1 MERLQ
6 NKLDLLAAP
15 LMQIEKVSGK
25 AFLECASDA
34 WRQNM
39 ILVIEP
45 SDNLNLPV
53 DSHCEVASGGG
64 WYDGSFELDDSPEIA
79 QISSTSG
86 TTGPPKAIAISRAA
100 ISDTVR
106 RLIDAMEMDSSIRE
120 YIAVPVTYSFGLGRV
135 RAVTAVGGK
144 CFLPEGEFRPD
155 EIAQMLAD
163 GEINA
168 LSAVPTMLRVIIA
181 NPKMFRKAGERLR
194 WLEIGSQ
201 HMTAKEKRKIR
212 NIFPNSLILQHYG
225 LTEASRTTFLRIDL
239 ADNDELES
247 VGHYIGDTGMVR
259 IASDDRIE
267 IKGNHL
273 ATGMIREGKLQP
285 IANPDGWL
293 RTADLGA
300 IRNGSVYFLGRADDV
315 ANIGGIKISAE
326 HFEEQVAK
334 TISSDAQVFACILDD
349 NLRGNKLGIA
359 YRDVDREK
367 VFSAAK
373 RVAAQH
379 GLGPA
384 DLVMAVVDPVPRTE
398 TGKLRRDALAKKIVE
413 AHSEQNP
420 ESLIGLHSDLTPKEA
435 EIVAIWQDA
444 LGVMNIR
451 AQDNFHELGGDSLSA
466 VSVMIKAEQLGLPPE
481 IIQRMFAGETVAQIA
496 NGLENGGKV
505 ATRRDLRAIRADSLN
520 AVRGLLALLIVISHW
535 GPFFAE
541 RMGIFGAII
550 WSFVAPFLRIGT
562 PGFAIVYGM
571 GLGLFFFGQI
581 DNGNAVLKKRIRKN
595 MLLISSGVL
604 LMALAVAWSLQV
616 SGTGFGPIWP
626 EQLFYEVL
634 LFYALMV
641 PTSLFWLRIVA
652 RTNNHV
658 RTSLLLA
665 AGSYAAYAF
674 FSWLWPVNQWIG
686 WLSLGWHMLVAP
698 YAYPRLLAAVFIGLA
713 AILWLQRFDSR
724 EEVRSAAMKM
734 GLALGIA
741 GFVIVAIFPGDL
753 VANAGTL
760 IAIPA
765 FVGLTLILYAVSVR
779 FAASDRPP
787 NVLKFLIICGMIAFP
802 IFIGHGLVFPLKTV
816 LESYGVQSL
825 FASLIPAIT
834 FVAAMVWLGWR
845 LYLLVFGQRTSPRIK
860 ID

>member
-1 MERLQ
+1 
-6 NKLDLLAAP
+6 
-15 LMQIEKVSGK
+15 MQIEKVSGT
-25 AFLECASDA
+25 AFLEGASKA
-34 WRQNM
+34 WRQDM
-39 ILVIEP
+39 ILAIGP
-45 SDNLNLPV
+45 SDDLNLPIQ
-53 DSHCEVASGGG
+53 SHCKVAEGGG
-64 WYDGSFELDDSPEIA
+64 WYDDSFDLDDSPELA
-79 QISSTSG
+79 QISTTSG
-86 TTGPPKAIAISRAA
+86 TTGPPKFIAISRAA
-100 ISDTVR
+100 ISDTIR

-120 YIAVPVTYSFGLGRV
+120 YIAVPVTYSFGLGRA
-135 RAVTAVGGK
+135 RAVAAVGGK
-144 CFLPEGEFRPD
+144 CFLPDGEFRPD
-155 EIAQMLAD
+155 EIARMLAD
-163 GEINA
+163 DEINA

-181 NPKMFRKAGERLR
+181 NPEIFGGAGEKLR

-201 HMTAKEKRKIR
+201 HMTAEEKRQIR
-212 NIFPNSLILQHYG
+212 TIFPNARILQHYG
-225 LTEASRTTFLRIDL
+225 LTEASRTTFLRIDR
-239 ADNDELES
+239 AGDDELES
-247 VGHYIGDTGMVR
+247 VGQYVGDAGTVR

-273 ATGMIREGKLQP
+273 ATGIIREGELQP
-285 IANPDGWL
+285 LTSPDGWL

-300 IRNGSVYFLGRADDV
+300 MRDGHVFFRGRADDV
-315 ANIGGIKISAE
+315 ANIGGIKVSAE
-326 HFEEQVAK
+326 HFEKQ
-334 TISSDAQVFACILDD
+334 ISELISADAQVFACLLDD
-349 NLRGNKLGIA
+349 DLRGNKLGLA

-367 VFSAAK
+367 LVSAAK
-373 RVAAQH
+373 KVAAQH
-379 GLGPA
+379 GLSPA
-384 DLVMAVVDPVPRTE
+384 DLVMEEIDQVPRTE
-398 TGKLRRDALAKKIVE
+398 TGKLRRAALAKQIVE
-413 AHSEQNP
+413 ANSEKEP
-420 ESLIGLHSDLTPKEA
+420 ESPMDSSFDLTPKET

-444 LGVMNIR
+444 LGVKNIR

-466 VSVMIKAEQLGLPPE
+466 VSVMIKAEQHGLPPE

-496 NGLENGGKV
+496 SGLENGKNV

-520 AVRGLLALLIVISHW
+520 AVRGLFALLIVISHW

-541 RMGIFGAII
+541 RMGILGATI

-581 DNGNAVLKKRIRKN
+581 DKGSTVLKNRIRKN
-595 MLLISSGVL
+595 TLLISSGVL
-604 LMALAVAWSLQV
+604 LIALVVAWSLQAT
-616 SGTGFGPIWP
+616 GTGFGPIWP

-674 FSWLWPVNQWIG
+674 FSWLWPVNQWTG
-686 WLSLGWHMLVAP
+686 WISLGWHMLVAP

-713 AILWLQRFDSR
+713 AILWLQRFESR
-724 EEVRSAAMKM
+724 EEVRVAAMKM

-741 GFVIVAIFPGDL
+741 GFVIVAISPGGWG
-753 VANAGTL
+753 ANAGTL

-765 FVGLTLILYAVSVR
+765 FVGLTLILYAVSVHV
-779 FAASDRPP
+779 AAS
-787 NVLKFLIICGMIAFP
+787 NVRSILLKFLIICGMIAFP

-825 FASLIPAIT
+825 IASLIPASI
-834 FVAAMVWLGWR
+834 FVAAMMWLGWR
-845 LYLLVFGQRTSPRIK
+845 LYLLVFGQTNSPEPK
-860 ID
+860 MD